1 MHTGATWLEL
11 ASRARLVAD
20 SMSDPSERTAM
31 LDIAA
36 DYEQQAR
43 GDLFLPGNR
52 AISRCISI
60 ADMVGNRRTACSC
73 GSVCYMIPLPNCVA
87 APSTQPEDAA

>member
-1 MHTGATWLEL
+1 MHTAATWLEL

-36 DYEQQAR
+36 DYEQQAQ
-43 GDLFLPGNR
+43 GTPSHPETALYLG
-52 AISRCISI
+52 AYQSRIW
-60 ADMVGNRRTACSC
+60 
-73 GSVCYMIPLPNCVA
+73 
-87 APSTQPEDAA
+87 